1 MRDLV
6 LRLAVADFYRAK
18 WTNRIHDEWIWSLSS
33 KRPDLDLGKLEKM
46 RLVINASVEDCL
58 VEGYESLAASLHLP
72 DPDDC
77 HVLAAAI
84 KAQAQI
90 IVTYNLKD
98 FPSQVLD
105 PLGIEVQHPD
115 DFLLNQSDLQ
125 QGAFLSTIKRIR
137 AALKKPPK
145 TAEEYLDVLRRHAL
159 PKTAELLESYL
170 DVI

>member
-18 WTNRIHDEWIWSLSS
+18 WTNRIHDEWIWNLSN
-33 KRPDLDLGKLEKM
+33 KRPDLDREKLEKM
-46 RLVINASVEDCL
+46 RSMINASVEDCL
-58 VEGYESLAASLHLP
+58 VEGYESIAASINLP
-72 DPDDC
+72 DPSDC
-77 HVLAAAI
+77 HILAAAI

-98 FPSQVLD
+98 FPPQVLD
-105 PLGIEVQHPD
+105 PLGIEAQHPD
-115 DFLLNQSDLQ
+115 DFFLNQSDLQ
-125 QGAFLSTIKRIR
+125 QGAFISTIKQIR
-137 AALKKPPK
+137 AALKKPQK
-145 TAEEYLDVLRRHAL
+145 TAEEYLDVLRRHSL